1 MQEYDSGPLWGVIG
15 MLKKCIILVTVI
27 FVVSVMSGYLYA
39 NSNPFES
46 ARVMQEL
53 SDEFGWIADLNPIL
67 ILFVIFLNNAFK
79 SFLIIVIGALGIV
92 PIMLLN
98 PNNVSG
104 SFLVRSFLVIVL
116 GIPMIVPIMFIMFN
130 GYILGIVMCESARI
144 EGPLYV
150 AAAILPHGIIELPMV
165 IGSAALGTRIGMMV
179 LLRINGKISTEEI
192 LSAFKWSISFY
203 FRWILPL
210 LFVAAVIETFITPA
224 VLWIL
229 G

>member
-1 MQEYDSGPLWGVIG
+1 
-15 MLKKCIILVTVI
+15 MLKKYTVLVTAI
-27 FVVSVMSGYLYA
+27 FVVSVVAGYMYA
-39 NSNPFES
+39 NSNPYES

-53 SDEFGWIADLNPIL
+53 SDELGWITDLDPVL
-67 ILFVIFLNNAFK
+67 ILLAIFLNNAIK
-79 SFLIIVIGALGIV
+79 SFLVIMLGALGMV

-98 PNNVSG
+98 LNNVSK
-104 SFLVRSFLVIVL
+104 SFLVRSFFVL
-116 GIPMIVPIMFIMFN
+116 PMIIPIMFIVLN

-144 EGPLYV
+144 EGLLYV

-165 IGSAALGTRIGMMV
+165 ILSAALGTRIGTMV
-179 LLRINGKISTEEI
+179 LLRISGKITTEEI
-192 LSAFKWSISFY
+192 LSMLKWSISFY

>member
-1 MQEYDSGPLWGVIG
+1 MQEHDPDSLWGVIG
-15 MLKKCIILVTVI
+15 MLKKCTVLVTVI
-27 FVVSVMSGYLYA
+27 FVVSVISGYLYA
-39 NSNPFES
+39 VSNPYES

-53 SDEFGWIADLNPIL
+53 SGELGWITDLNPIL
-67 ILFVIFLNNAFK
+67 LSFVIFLNNAFK
-79 SFLIIVIGALGIV
+79 SFLA
-92 PIMLLN
+92 
-98 PNNVSG
+98 
-104 SFLVRSFLVIVL
+104 IVL
-116 GIPMIVPIMFIMFN
+116 GVLVIVPIMFIVLN
-130 GYILGIVMCESARI
+130 GYILGIVICESARI

-165 IGSAALGTRIGMMV
+165 LVSAALGTRIGMMV
-179 LLRINGKISTEEI
+179 LLRISGKIPTEEI
-192 LSAFKWSISFY
+192 LSALKWSISYY